1 MDIQEILQELQNLEL
16 SGLYERDFF
25 DLTAKSKQELCA
37 LFAVAD
43 ALSDLREKNYAT
55 TLFNGALAVFE
66 GEPGEAPAFFA
77 ACAMLGL
84 EVLRVGEINA
94 RTLAGARPDVILSPV
109 DRGALCDQLYRQGV
123 LTQRPLSLPRET
135 ALPMLLDAL
144 HAWGGVGEMWGKEL
158 AVGADAPR
166 DAAALAQ
173 QFGLRLSEGEAGE
186 TETLRRK
193 ALEPCVLAAMILLG
207 KCPDP
212 VGTLTRL
219 QRQGTPRRII

>member
-1 MDIQEILQELQNLEL
+1 MNIQEILQELQNLEL
-16 SGLYERDFF
+16 SGLYERDFS
-25 DLTAKSKQELCA
+25 DPTAKSKQELCA

-43 ALSDLREKNYAT
+43 ALRDLREKNYAT
-55 TLFNGALAVFE
+55 TLFNSGLAIFE
-66 GEPGEAPAFFA
+66 GEKFENPAFFA

-84 EVLRVGEINA
+84 QVLSVGQITSQ
-94 RTLAGARPDVILSPV
+94 TLAATHPDILCPTT
-109 DRGALCDQLYRQGV
+109 DRGVLCDQLYRQGT

-144 HAWGGVGEMWGKEL
+144 HTSGGVGEMWGKEL
-158 AVGADAPR
+158 AVGPDAPQ
-166 DAAALAQ
+166 DAAPLAQ
-173 QFGLRLSEGEAGE
+173 QFGLRLGQGEVGE
-186 TETLRRK
+186 TEALRRK
-193 ALEPCVLAAMILLG
+193 ALEPYVLAAMILLG